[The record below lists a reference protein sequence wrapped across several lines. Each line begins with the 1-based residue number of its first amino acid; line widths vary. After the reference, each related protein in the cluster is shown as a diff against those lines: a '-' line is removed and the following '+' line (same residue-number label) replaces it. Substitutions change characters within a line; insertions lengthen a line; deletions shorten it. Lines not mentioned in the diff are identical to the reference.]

1 MGSLRHSSLSWFLDP
16 DPCPDCSALP
26 PPGGTRKSL
35 MKHIALESRRYHS
48 QRVTSARVKSNQ
60 HAANTHTHTPSVT
73 LPVNEVA
80 VEGGKGGKEQLI
92 MIRNYSFAMVAN

>member
-1 MGSLRHSSLSWFLDP
+1 
-16 DPCPDCSALP
+16 
-26 PPGGTRKSL
+26 

-80 VEGGKGGKEQLI
+80 WERGQRATNNDQELFICNGGKL
-92 MIRNYSFAMVAN
+92 MYFATRTE